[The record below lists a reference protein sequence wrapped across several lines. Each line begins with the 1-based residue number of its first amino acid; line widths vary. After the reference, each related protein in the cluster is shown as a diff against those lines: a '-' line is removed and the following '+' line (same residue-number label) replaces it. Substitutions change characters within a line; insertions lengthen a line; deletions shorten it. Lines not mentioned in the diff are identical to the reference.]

1 MAIKTL
7 SLLLAVGGIAAAF
20 YRAGQ
25 RSVHTGASSSALT
38 GSSAG
43 LDEASRAPL
52 GSATAAT
59 NPGERLQDLKLA
71 NAGLGSSAN
80 EDNEDLL
87 APPRG
92 EDQQAEN
99 IKPGLPDFARGA

>member
-1 MAIKTL
+1 MAIKSLT
-7 SLLLAVGGIAAAF
+7 LLLAVGGLAAAF

-25 RSVHTGASSSALT
+25 RSAQPDGTSALPA
-38 GSSAG
+38 SAG
-43 LDEASRAPL
+43 LDDANREPL
-52 GSATAAT
+52 GSATSAA

-80 EDNEDLL
+80 DDNEDLL

-92 EDQQAEN
+92 EEQQSEN